1 LSFKNWTHIRT
12 KHHCQLLNECHRK
25 EEQIKNKIEKMKSEY
40 RHQKTLL
47 EEQTKGSGSTW
58 SWFRRMT
65 IIMEGFAKGD
75 GALGGVDQGT
85 MEIIEKV
92 DHKIPNIKAF
102 TPMLSNDE
110 AVRDVPLP
118 KTFVNTLEEG
128 MNTFP
133 LTLKSV
139 SCKIA

>member
-1 LSFKNWTHIRT
+1 MVSYKEKIVDDEANIRGRWSDIAFVNILDLYEEEWRHFDKSCLSFKHWTHIRT
-12 KHHCQLLNECHRK
+12 KHHCQLLDECHQK
-25 EEQIKNKIEKMKSEY
+25 EEQIKKKIEKMKSKY

-65 IIMEGFAKGD
+65 IIMECFGKGD

-92 DHKIPNIKAF
+92 DHEIPNI
-102 TPMLSNDE
+102 
-110 AVRDVPLP
+110 
-118 KTFVNTLEEG
+118 
-128 MNTFP
+128 
-133 LTLKSV
+133 
-139 SCKIA
+139 